1 MTNNPCVRIGIL
13 GLGRLGTLL
22 ARALHQA
29 GQEVVVVW
37 SRDFDRAQS
46 VAGSLPRC
54 RARAIAQSAVDR
66 ADLLFITTPD
76 DVIEPFACSL
86 EWWRGQSVVHC
97 SGALD
102 RSVLFSA
109 AEVGASTGTFH
120 PLQSIT
126 EASTPETLHGITI
139 GIEARG
145 LMKDRL
151 ADIARSLGARPMIL
165 PQGSKARYHAGA
177 TMASNYL
184 VTLASCAVEL
194 LEAAGLARDEAL
206 AALLP
211 LMRGTL
217 ENLSELGLPDALT
230 GPIARGDA
238 RTILSHQ
245 RALDG
250 LPEIAE
256 IYESLGRQTVA
267 LARELGQLQ
276 PEQLQRL
283 SLLFDQ
289 DRARLG
295 APLDQDRARFGA
307 PLDQDRARF
316 GAPLDFDGLERSAP
330 CA

>member
-1 MTNNPCVRIGIL
+1 MSSIMNVNPCVRIGIL

-37 SRDFDRAQS
+37 SRDFGRAQS
-46 VAGSLPRC
+46 VAGSIARC

-66 ADLLFITTPD
+66 ADLLFVTTPD

-86 EWWRGQSVVHC
+86 EWWRGQAVVHC

-102 RSVLFSA
+102 RGVLFSA

-126 EASTPETLHGITI
+126 EASTPETLRGIAI
-139 GIEARG
+139 AIEANG
-145 LMKDRL
+145 LMRDRL
-151 ADIARSLGARPMIL
+151 ADIASSLEAQPMIL
-165 PQGSKARYHAGA
+165 PPGSKARYHAGA

-184 VTLASCAVEL
+184 VTLASCAAEL
-194 LEAAGLARDEAL
+194 LESTGLSRDEAL
-206 AALLP
+206 EALLP

-217 ENLSELGLPDALT
+217 ENLTTLGLPAALT

-238 RTILSHQ
+238 RTIASHEL
-245 RALDG
+245 ALKEF
-250 LPEIAE
+250 PEIAE
-256 IYESLGRQTVA
+256 IYQSLGRQTVA
-267 LARELGQLQ
+267 LARERGQLQ
-276 PEQLQRL
+276 PEQLRRL
-283 SLLFDQ
+283 SLLFNQ
-289 DRARLG
+289 HLARS
-295 APLDQDRARFGA
+295 
-307 PLDQDRARF
+307 

>member
-29 GQEVVVVW
+29 GQDVVAVW

-54 RARAIAQSAVDR
+54 RARAIAQSTVDR

-76 DVIEPFACSL
+76 DVVEPFACSL

-102 RSVLFSA
+102 RGVLFSA
-109 AEVGASTGTFH
+109 EEVGASTGTFH

-126 EASTPETLHGITI
+126 EASTPETLHGIAI
-139 GIEARG
+139 AIEATG

-151 ADIARSLGARPMIL
+151 ADMACSLGSQPMIL
-165 PQGSKARYHAGA
+165 ASGSKARYHAGA
-177 TMASNYL
+177 TMASNYV

-194 LEAAGLARDEAL
+194 LESAGLSRDEAL

-217 ENLSELGLPDALT
+217 ENLSTLGLPAALT

-238 RTILSHQ
+238 RTVLSHQ
-245 RALDG
+245 RG
-250 LPEIAE
+250 LEGQPEIAE
-256 IYESLGRQTVA
+256 IYESLGRRTVA
-267 LARELGQLQ
+267 LARERGQLH

-283 SLLFDQ
+283 SLLFN
-289 DRARLG
+289 
-295 APLDQDRARFGA
+295 
-307 PLDQDRARF
+307 
-316 GAPLDFDGLERSAP
+316 DFEGLERSAP